1 MDIDFNTDLED
12 PEGHAWDEEITA
24 SLSTVGPEDMIG
36 NFLPRRKPWLRD
48 GRMLSML
55 YGGKEVRSQT
65 SYILGTYRPL
75 LQNVVVRGVYHNT
88 DHYLVLG
95 CLRKSAPDAHSCYL
109 REQTRFPI
117 KPTMTLGGVDRLFS
131 ELWGGVGSQST
142 LVGTPWPGLD
152 FTGKLATYRHQY
164 FGTPVQGRC
173 TAEHSKTQTSYQG
186 KSSGGPVPKGVQV
199 GVRGESPPRF

>member
-1 MDIDFNTDLED
+1 
-12 PEGHAWDEEITA
+12 
-24 SLSTVGPEDMIG
+24 MIG

-88 DHYLVLG
+88 DHYLVLS

-117 KPTMTLGGVDRLFS
+117 KPTMTLGGVDRLFL
-131 ELWGGVGSQST
+131 ELWGGGGVPIHIGGNA
-142 LVGTPWPGLD
+142 LARIGFYWK
-152 FTGKLATYRHQY
+152 TGNLS
-164 FGTPVQGRC
+164 TPVFWHAGAGTMHSGAFKNSDIISRQVFRRTGAKGRP
-173 TAEHSKTQTSYQG
+173 SR
-186 KSSGGPVPKGVQV
+186 GP
-199 GVRGESPPRF
+199 R